1 MQISVFSGQ
10 FAHMALQKLRTNGI
24 WVRTCR
30 RQHSNSESLYAKK
43 IHETKHALCI
53 RLPPLPLLV
62 WPPQITTFPTLP
74 LKHLRSPS
82 DEHGGAGSCAGIE
95 QRLEPATQDRG
106 VGQRLREG
114 DGAQPR
120 KARTRFADSFGC
132 RVRCSNR
139 SGFLMLRVWVP
150 LRCWVSIR
158 FFFSLF
164 FFLR

>member
-1 MQISVFSGQ
+1 MKQNTLC
-10 FAHMALQKLRTNGI
+10 ALR
-24 WVRTCR
+24 
-30 RQHSNSESLYAKK
+30 
-43 IHETKHALCI
+43 
-53 RLPPLPLLV
+53 LPLLIIR
-62 WPPQITTFPTLP
+62 PPQITTFPTLP
-74 LKHLRSPS
+74 SQAHLRSPS

-120 KARTRFADSFGC
+120 EARTRFADSFGC

-150 LRCWVSIR
+150 FEMLGIHQILLFLVLLFEMMRILEILATTICGGRLMCRLDRFGPQKQQNMEQPFVSGNAC
-158 FFFSLF
+158 
-164 FFLR
+164 